1 MKQQLDSALRSF
13 LKGKTG
19 NRKDPFM
26 GMDAEKTAKLLED
39 EMLSVEKDGR
49 KQGKEAV
56 KLLLEAFDTEE
67 NDRIRGKRVMI
78 PYKVT
83 GYNSLK

>member
-1 MKQQLDSALRSF
+1 
-13 LKGKTG
+13 
-19 NRKDPFM
+19 
-26 GMDAEKTAKLLED
+26 
-39 EMLSVEKDGR
+39 MLSVERDGR

-83 GYNSLK
+83 ESGAC

>member
-13 LKGKTG
+13 FKGKKTG
-19 NRKDPFM
+19 NRKDPFLWEWM
-26 GMDAEKTAKLLED
+26 LKKTAKLLED
-39 EMLSVEKDGR
+39 EMLSVERDGR

-67 NDRIRGKRVMI
+67 NDRSGEKE
-78 PYKVT
+78 
-83 GYNSLK
+83 